1 MSAADAGGQELVD
14 TPSPDDILLGWETRN
29 EDHSG
34 NLRLKELIKE
44 RAEEYICSDYQNAK
58 VMIVRQVAEEL
69 TEDGGR
75 FLCKSVDSGDA
86 WVEAQRDYVLENIKQ
101 AFRETVSSMTSSRKM
116 SLPLTLSGLPA
127 TPYDSNSSE
136 RGPDSSTRSRGSP
149 PHLSLSSNSSMER
162 SQRSLR
168 LPSSITVTPPA
179 ARLSP
184 EGRLPH
190 GLASTKEM
198 LLRRLAAQQ
207 QQQQQQQLLQHSHR
221 SLSSSSSSSAS
232 PSSSPSRL
240 SPLDEATRRR
250 KLHMA
255 KMQAMLQQNRQQE
268 HQLMTQLLRGGGGP
282 PPPSSGRSGGGGGA
296 AGVDAYATGASSLPA
311 RLAVAVRGGAGDHHS
326 AALLSGP
333 IPPRGGGGGSNLDA
347 LRANQLPAQLRLTPL
362 GTRRQLDP
370 LAPNRKRKRGSA
382 IV

>member
-1 MSAADAGGQELVD
+1 MSAVDAGGRGLVH

-44 RAEEYICSDYQNAK
+44 RAEEYISSDYQNAK

-75 FLCKSVDSGDA
+75 FLCKSVDSGNA

-101 AFRETVSSMTSSRKM
+101 AFRETVSSMTSPRNKM
-116 SLPLTLSGLPA
+116 SPPLTATSVLPAGLPA

-136 RGPDSSTRSRGSP
+136 RGPESTRRCSP

-168 LPSSITVTPPA
+168 MPSSITITPPA

-184 EGRLPH
+184 EGRIQH
-190 GLASTKEM
+190 GLASTKET
-198 LLRRLAAQQ
+198 LLRRLAA
-207 QQQQQQQLLQHSHR
+207 QQQQQQLLQHSHR
-221 SLSSSSSSSAS
+221 SLSSSSSSVS
-232 PSSSPSRL
+232 SSSPSSRL

-255 KMQAMLQQNRQQE
+255 KMQAMLQQNRQHE
-268 HQLMTQLLRGGGGP
+268 HQLMTQLL
-282 PPPSSGRSGGGGGA
+282 GRSGA
-296 AGVDAYATGASSLPA
+296 AGADAYATATGGHSLPA
-311 RLAVAVRGGAGDHHS
+311 RLAAVRGGAAGDHHS
-326 AALLSGP
+326 SALLSGS
-333 IPPRGGGGGSNLDA
+333 IPPRGGNSNLEA
-347 LRANQLPAQLRLTPL
+347 LRAYQLPAQLRLTPL